1 MANLVL
7 VEQWLASLG
16 RLCASRISV
25 EDARDFV
32 ADFAPMLASR
42 FTDETFSHRSL
53 EHVAAECKY
62 LPTYGEIVAL
72 LRSLPAE
79 TPQPRRDNV
88 VPIRDDVVVLS
99 PEERKWLAYWHA
111 REAEGFAPLRE
122 PDGSLSRPEITDWRA
137 HTLSLLR
144 QYAPD
149 AWAIVATAAD
159 RSAA

>member
-1 MANLVL
+1 MADLHR
-7 VEQWLASLG
+7 VEQWLVALG
-16 RLCASRISV
+16 RVTAVRITAQ
-25 EDARDFV
+25 DAADFV
-32 ADFAPMLASR
+32 DKFATMLAGR
-42 FTDETFSHRSL
+42 FPDETFTPRSV

-111 REAEGFAPLRE
+111 REGEGFAPLRE

-149 AWAIVATAAD
+149 VWVIVATADD